1 MPKKIGRTYKKA
13 GLPPGTLIHIG
24 EIKNEHPVVTV
35 VDYDENN
42 LTIENSLSIKDALS
56 MKKHTAY
63 RWINLDGIHDSNII
77 KSIGSFYGIHPL
89 VLEDIQNTGQRPKVE
104 EYEGYLFIVVRMIY
118 FDNNIN
124 EITTEQVSIIMGK
137 DYLLTFQENKD
148 NFFIPLIDRIS
159 KGISNIRKMGIDY
172 LLYAILDLIV
182 DSYFL
187 VLEKTGEEIELSE
200 DSMVISPRP
209 ETLRKVH
216 GLKRE
221 MLYMHKAIW
230 PLREVVGG
238 LQRRECCLISN
249 TTSIYLR
256 DVYDHI
262 IQMMDTIE
270 TYRDIL
276 SGIVDLYLSVAS
288 NKMNEIMKFLT
299 VFSVLFMPLTFI
311 AGVYGMNFE
320 YMPELKFKYGY
331 LFVLV
336 AMGVCFVSMILFFK
350 KRKWL

>member
-1 MPKKIGRTYKKA
+1 MPKKFRKMSRKV
-13 GLPPGTLIHIG
+13 GLPPGTLVHTG
-24 EIKNEHPVVTV
+24 EIKNEFPTVTV
-35 VDYDENN
+35 VDYDDKN
-42 LTIENSLSIKDALS
+42 LLVENSLLINDALS
-56 MKKHTAY
+56 MRKQAAN

-77 KSIGSFYGIHPL
+77 NSIGSFFGIHPL

-104 EYEGYLFIVVRMIY
+104 EYDGYLYIVIRMIY
-118 FDNNIN
+118 FDNKSN
-124 EITTEQVSIIMGK
+124 EITTEQVSIIMGE

-159 KGISNIRKMGIDY
+159 KEISNIRKMGIDY

-200 DSMVISPRP
+200 DSMVAAPGP
-209 ETLRKVH
+209 EILTKVH

-221 MLYMHKAIW
+221 MLYMHKAVW

-238 LQRRECCLISN
+238 LQRCECCLVSG

-262 IQMMDTIE
+262 VQMMDTIE

-276 SGIVDLYLSVAS
+276 SGIVDLYLTVAS

-320 YMPELKFKYGY
+320 YIPELKFKYGY
-331 LFVLV
+331 FLV
-336 AMGVCFVSMILFFK
+336 VMLMAVCFISMILFFK
-350 KRKWL
+350 KKKWL

>member
-1 MPKKIGRTYKKA
+1 MPKKIRKISQKV
-13 GLPPGTLIHIG
+13 GLPPGTLVHTG
-24 EIKNEHPVVTV
+24 EIRNQFPTVTV
-35 VDYDENN
+35 VDYDDKNFSV
-42 LTIENSLSIKDALS
+42 ENSLVIKDALC
-56 MKKHTAY
+56 MKNHAKY
-63 RWINLDGIHDSNII
+63 RWINLDGIHDTNII
-77 KSIGSFYGIHPL
+77 NSIGSFYGIHPL

-104 EYEGYLFIVVRMIY
+104 EYDGYLYIVIRMIY
-118 FDNNIN
+118 YDNKLS
-124 EITTEQVSIIMGK
+124 EITTEQVSIILGR

-148 NFFIPLIDRIS
+148 NFFIPLVDRIA
-159 KGISNIRKMGIDY
+159 KGISNIRKMGMDY
-172 LLYAILDLIV
+172 LLYAIMDLIV

-200 DSMVISPRP
+200 DSMVATPGQ
-209 ETLRKVH
+209 EMLRKVH

-221 MLYMHKAIW
+221 MLYMHKAVW

-238 LQRRECCLISN
+238 LQRRECHLISD

-288 NKMNEIMKFLT
+288 NKMNEVMKFLT

-320 YMPELKFKYGY
+320 NMPELKFKYGY
-331 LFVLV
+331 FLVLA
-336 AMGVCFVSMILFFK
+336 AMSICFVSMILFFRK
-350 KRKWL
+350 KKWL